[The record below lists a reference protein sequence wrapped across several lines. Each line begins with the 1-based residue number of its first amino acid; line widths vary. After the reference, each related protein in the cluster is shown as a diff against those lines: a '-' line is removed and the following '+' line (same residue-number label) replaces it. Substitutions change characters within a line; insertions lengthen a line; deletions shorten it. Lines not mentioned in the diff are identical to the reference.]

1 MAFERDQPCA
11 VFGHNGVVV
20 LGERVVEQIGQ
31 AQPSIRF
38 APQIFELLE
47 KHLLSS
53 SLHARSS
60 RGSGTVGRIRA
71 GGGAQMQARAG

>member
-1 MAFERDQPCA
+1 MALERDQPRP
-11 VFGHNGVVV
+11 VFGHDGVVV

-31 AQPSIRF
+31 AQPPIRL

-53 SLHARSS
+53 SRHARSS

-71 GGGAQMQARAG
+71 GGGAQMEARAG